1 MTKDLPPE
9 AHMNCSKMIRGGL
22 AALTLVAVAAAGA
35 GPASA
40 QYYYKK
46 RNGIS
51 PGAAAAVGV
60 VGGLALGAAIAGSRP
75 AYGYGQPAYG
85 YEQPS
90 YGYAPPPP
98 TYYAPQRRVYV
109 RQEQDCFV
117 RRQRVWVEGWGW
129 ETRRVRVCEDY

>member
-1 MTKDLPPE
+1 
-9 AHMNCSKMIRGGL
+9 MNFSKMLRGGL

-35 GPASA
+35 APASA

-60 VGGLALGAAIAGSRP
+60 VGGLALGAAITGSRP
-75 AYGYGQPAYG
+75 AYGYG
-85 YEQPS
+85 QPS

-109 RQEQDCFV
+109 RQEPDCFV

-129 ETRRVRVCEDY
+129 ETRRVQVCQDY

>member
-1 MTKDLPPE
+1 
-9 AHMNCSKMIRGGL
+9 MNWSKMIRGGL
-22 AALTLVAVAAAGA
+22 AALTLAAVAAVGTA
-35 GPASA
+35 PASA

-60 VGGLALGAAIAGSRP
+60 VGGLALGVAIAGSRP
-75 AYGYGQPAYG
+75 AYGYA
-85 YEQPS
+85 QPS

-98 TYYAPQRRVYV
+98 PAYYAPPRRVYV
-109 RQEQDCFV
+109 QQEPECFV

>member
-1 MTKDLPPE
+1 MTRL
-9 AHMNCSKMIRGGL
+9 KMIRGGL
-22 AALTLVAVAAAGA
+22 ALVSLVATAAAIA
-35 GPASA
+35 TPASA
-40 QYYYKK
+40 QYYYKN
-46 RNGIS
+46 RGGIS

-75 AYGYGQPAYG
+75 AYGVVQP
-85 YEQPS
+85 

-98 TYYAPQRRVYV
+98 PPAYYAPPRRVYV
-109 RQEQDCFV
+109 QPEPECFV